1 MSEFGKLMDD
11 LETELRSVSTA
22 YGGKVD
28 TSTVRSAEIIQFN
41 APRNETPAIETHAP
55 TIEGSA
61 IEAEVDDED
70 RGLGDV
76 IQFDI
81 ELDDDD
87 DLY

>member
-28 TSTVRSAEIIQFN
+28 TSTGRSAEIIQFT
-41 APRNETPAIETHAP
+41 PPGRETPAVETQAR
-55 TIEGSA
+55 TIEGNA
-61 IEAEVDDED
+61 IETSVDEDD

-81 ELDDDD
+81 DLDDD